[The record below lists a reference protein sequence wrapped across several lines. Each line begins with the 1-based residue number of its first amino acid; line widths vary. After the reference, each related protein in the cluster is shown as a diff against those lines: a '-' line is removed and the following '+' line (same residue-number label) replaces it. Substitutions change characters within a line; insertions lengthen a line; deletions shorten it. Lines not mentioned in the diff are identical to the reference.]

1 MNWPN
6 KLMPLFVALILVTS
20 ACVKPNDQQENKST
34 FDVSDV
40 VLPSTIEAEAGADI
54 TLQATSGSVKQTD
67 FVMLKGL
74 SSNASF
80 VSPVKKADDKSFT
93 FTLDP
98 DLVSGRYTL
107 HITRG
112 SEDRIVGLTTIRIV
126 INDDLEPGSA
136 TIYGKVTCDGNGIS
150 GVGVSDGFEYVLTD
164 NDGVYRIN
172 SKKELGCVFI
182 SLPSGYMPQTDGILP
197 RIHAILTSEASV
209 PERADFRLT
218 QVDNQKF
225 TLFVM
230 GDMHLAN
237 RNNDRT
243 EFRKFTKDIREYK
256 AAHPD
261 DNIYGIT
268 LGDMTWDQYWTSN
281 NYYFPQYLD
290 DMNSTVNG
298 VDGLITFHTIGN
310 HDHEMMATGDL
321 LTEVKYVK
329 DIAPTYY
336 SFNLGAVH
344 FIILDNIECTNDGTG
359 NRTYDVYLDSDQTAW
374 LKKDLANVDK
384 TTPLVVSMHAPI
396 YYDNSG
402 NASLDPYI
410 GYKQLGNIVS
420 NFTGFQTVHFI
431 TGHTHRVL
439 NVEKSN
445 YFEHNSG
452 AVCASWWWSQ
462 KLSKINIGTDGAP
475 GGYAIWSVDGTSFK
489 WQFRGTREPAD
500 YQFRSYDLNNIA
512 FNTTFVANNM
522 TKASDWAKN
531 RFLELYAAHYP
542 ANSSNKVL
550 INVWN
555 YNPKWTVTVTE
566 NGKSLAVNQVKRLD
580 PLHILALSAQR
591 YNANIS
597 SDPSFITNW
606 STHMFEV
613 QATSATS
620 SLEITV
626 KDEFGNT
633 YSETMTR
640 PKKFDLTSYYSGY
653 NTNQ

>member
-1 MNWPN
+1 MNWLN
-6 KLMPLFVALILVTS
+6 RLMLLPAAFLFITVS
-20 ACVKPNDQQENKST
+20 CVKPNEQEQKST
-34 FDVSDV
+34 FDVSGV
-40 VLPSTIEAEAGADI
+40 VLPSTIESEAGADV
-54 TLQATSGSVKQTD
+54 TLQAPAGSVLTTD
-67 FVMLKGL
+67 FVVLKAM
-74 SSNASF
+74 SSGGSYI
-80 VSPVKKADDKSFT
+80 SPVKKTDATSFT
-93 FTLDP
+93 FALDP

-136 TIYGKVTCDGNGIS
+136 TIYGKVTCEGNGIS
-150 GVGVSDGFEYVLTD
+150 SVGVSDGFEYVLTD
-164 NDGVYRIN
+164 KDGVYRIN
-172 SKKELGCVFI
+172 SKKEIGCVFI
-182 SLPSGYMPQTDGILP
+182 CLPSGYMPQTDGILP
-197 RIHAILTSEASV
+197 KIHSALTMDAAV
-209 PERADFRLT
+209 PERVDFRLDK
-218 QVDNQKF
+218 VDNKKY

-256 AAHPD
+256 AAHPEET
-261 DNIYGIT
+261 IYGIT

-290 DMNSTVNG
+290 DMNSVNG
-298 VDGLITFHTIGN
+298 VDGLTIFHTIGN
-310 HDHEMMATGDL
+310 HDHEMMAVGDL
-321 LTEVKYVK
+321 FTEVKYVK

-336 SFNLGAVH
+336 SFNLGDVH
-344 FIILDNIECTNDGTG
+344 YIVLDNIECTNDGTG

-402 NASLDPYI
+402 SSSLDPYI
-410 GYKQLGNIVS
+410 GYKQLGSIVN
-420 NFTGFQTVHFI
+420 NFTGYQTVHFI

-475 GGYAIWSVDGTSFK
+475 GGYAVWNVDGTSFK
-489 WQFRGTREPAD
+489 WQFRGTREPAT
-500 YQFRSYDLNNIA
+500 YQFRCYDLNNVA
-512 FNTTFVANNM
+512 FNADFVNNNM

-531 RFLELYAAHYP
+531 RFLELYAPHYP
-542 ANSSNKVL
+542 GNSSNKVL

-555 YNPKWTVTVTE
+555 YNPGWTVSVTE
-566 NGKSLAVNQVKRLD
+566 NGTPRPVNQVKRLD

-591 YNANIS
+591 LNANVT
-597 SDPSFITNW
+597 SDPSFLTNW
-606 STHMFEV
+606 STHMFEA
-613 QATSATS
+613 QATSAS
-620 SLEITV
+620 STLVITV

-640 PKKFDLTSYYSGY
+640 PKTFDLKTYYSGY
-653 NTNQ
+653 ITNP